1 MFDYSYHWSSLKEA
15 SRGDDGRQGVFDLLS
30 EFEAETSVKKREELI
45 PGIAGELKA
54 LYEIPADKA
63 PSNPH
68 PKSFACAGLYE
79 IPADKAP
86 SNRLLEKIAC
96 DFGVKEVLKA
106 GIVQEGACLL
116 GKGEFYILYSAESK
130 TMKNYVLAHE
140 LGHYLLS
147 HCGKSIH
154 EAITERE
161 ADQFAYAVC
170 NFSADRIESAVWWN
184 TFLTVLKSPA
194 HLVRRKSEIRRL
206 KDKDIYAGLKESADE
221 FYTFCGICAG
231 AYPLAVVAGL
241 LAYILSQSAYP
252 GDCNTNLLKP
262 QNTRTQ

>member
-54 LYEIPADKA
+54 
-63 PSNPH
+63 
-68 PKSFACAGLYE
+68 LYE

-231 AYPLAVVAGL
+231 TYPLAVVAGL